1 MTNES
6 PAIPTDPFFT
16 EIGEQPEA
24 LVSSARSMLAQSVAL
39 AALREAV
46 GDDAPI
52 VLTGMGS
59 SYDALSALA
68 SVFSRTGRSVSL
80 VNSAELLHFG
90 RPALR
95 PGSVVVVVSQS
106 GESAEAV
113 LLADAL
119 AAAGEC
125 TLVAVCN
132 GADSALARASDIL
145 IDIAAGRE
153 SGPSTKT
160 FTASLVA
167 LAAIERTL
175 REPRRELAGVLDEV
189 EHLAGRTAELVCD
202 RLRGQEAMAAYL
214 ADWGTLESAVA
225 FVGRG
230 VGLAA
235 AELGALIMKEAAQL
249 PAISMD
255 AAEFRHG
262 PLELAGP
269 GLSVVVVAIE
279 ETMKDLDE
287 RLVADLAAAGSP
299 VIVVG
304 PAGLGARYH
313 LPTESVDPFFDV
325 IQAAIPLQLMTW
337 AIAADK
343 HEVPGVFRVGAKVT
357 ASE

>member
-24 LVSSARSMLAQSVAL
+24 LVSSARSMRAQSVAL
-39 AALREAV
+39 TALRDAA

-59 SYDALSALA
+59 SYDALSALT
-68 SVFSRTGRSVSL
+68 SVFSRSGRSVSL
-80 VNSAELLHFG
+80 INSAELLHFG

-95 PGSVVVVVSQS
+95 PGTVVIIMSQS
-106 GESAEAV
+106 GESAEVV

-125 TLVAVCN
+125 TVVAVCN
-132 GADSALARASDIL
+132 GADNALARASDIL
-145 IDIAAGRE
+145 VDITAGRE
-153 SGPSTKT
+153 TGPSTKT

-167 LAAIERTL
+167 LAVIERTL
-175 REPRRELAGVLDEV
+175 REPRRELAEIVDEV
-189 EHLAGRTAELVCD
+189 ERLAARTAGLVDDC
-202 RLRGQEAMAAYL
+202 LRGQEAMAAYL
-214 ADWGTLESAVA
+214 ADWGTLESTVA

-235 AELGALIMKEAAQL
+235 AELGALIMKEAAQVA
-249 PAISMD
+249 AISMD

-279 ETMKDLDE
+279 EAVRDLDE
-287 RLVADLAAAGSP
+287 RLVADLASAGSP

-304 PAGLGARYH
+304 PVGLGARYH
-313 LPTESVDPFFDV
+313 LPTESVDPLFDV
-325 IQAAIPLQLMTW
+325 IQAGVPLQLMTW
-337 AIAADK
+337 AVAAER